1 MIYETPNLTALSCFP
16 LRLLLS
22 AQKSFCVQRLQE
34 HRGDVSSREMGNP
47 WGSPAAGYRGGHEL
61 WRVPGGWKQPIL
73 PQPCTS
79 TGLWGSRA
87 LALISLF
94 ARPLQGLMRPVRH
107 SPAPLRAPAS
117 SGGGFLLPEG

>member
-1 MIYETPNLTALSCFP
+1 MIYETPNPTALSCFP

-22 AQKSFCVQRLQE
+22 AQKSFCVQRLRE

-47 WGSPAAGYRGGHEL
+47 WGSPAAGYGGGHEL

-79 TGLWGSRA
+79 TGLWGSHLSVCSSPPGAHAAHEAQPCPAAGSSLEWRR
-87 LALISLF
+87 ISF
-94 ARPLQGLMRPVRH
+94 A
-107 SPAPLRAPAS
+107 
-117 SGGGFLLPEG
+117 